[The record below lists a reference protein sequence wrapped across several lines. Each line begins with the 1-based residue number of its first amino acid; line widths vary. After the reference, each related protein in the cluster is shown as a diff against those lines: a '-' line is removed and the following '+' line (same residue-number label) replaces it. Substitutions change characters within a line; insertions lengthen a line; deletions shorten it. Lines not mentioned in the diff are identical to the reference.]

1 MNENRSIQIT
11 VRPVADRDGKYVAY
25 YESEFLQAQF
35 CVYLKDS
42 IFGALALQ
50 AFAEMIRK
58 AFGKNYRSQEIDFQ
72 VGAVPVSFENPVLL
86 SIQNLQQ
93 HLVLRTGVLSPC
105 RGV

>member
-1 MNENRSIQIT
+1 MNENRCIQIT
-11 VRPVADRDGKYVAY
+11 VRPVADRDGEYVAY

-72 VGAVPVSFENPVLL
+72 VGQMPVSFENPVLL
-86 SIQNLQQ
+86 DVLDRQ
-93 HLVLRTGVLSPC
+93 HAAC
-105 RGV
+105 A